1 MEIPLEEPED
11 SETKPAVVVTRR
23 TGRRGAAIS
32 PPLPVA
38 VVAGK
43 STRQSRK
50 TANSQLPEPLSVVET
65 EPVVV
70 RPPIIA
76 KSYNRKRR
84 HDPVVETPFT
94 SDHMELDDQNNVSAE
109 SIADADLHNVENN
122 NCVVDLSVHANI
134 ERPKLSDDQESSVKL
149 VISKKKGSIFKSRA
163 TDAATSETAETN
175 KAKRR
180 QLYRHKWDHDTEN
193 TEKNDLPVNST
204 VAANT
209 KPTDT
214 FDSAFDDED
223 PVGYPG
229 GVLTK
234 VIRSRPQPGGG
245 DFRTN
250 HDDDFNDNDSGIGQ
264 NRQITS
270 VRCESTAKNFYTVIR
285 NVKKAHQIQEI
296 GEFQEMDDDV
306 DYILDALQPH
316 NPMATR
322 CLSAIQ
328 LASKCMTPAFRM
340 HVRAHGTITRFF
352 KALDDAKNNQ
362 SLGLCTAT
370 VMFVLN
376 QDNLNMDL
384 DRDSLSLMLNLLES
398 DASHQNA
405 LEDCGLTNEQLNRN
419 REKVTEICTEI
430 KAQGKAIHLNLDNIT
445 VGTLAMETLL
455 SLTSK
460 RAGEWF
466 KEELRTLGGL
476 EKIIN
481 TICECCDQIA
491 GSDYVDEWEGPLLEK
506 LRKIERCLRVLENV
520 TTQNEENQTYI
531 LNYRHGLAVD
541 SLVRFYRLCTMQI
554 GMHPTDAATPKDSPG
569 VVLREALVPTLKVL
583 INLTHP
589 FCEMAF
595 GSALIGA
602 KGDVYETSLR
612 LVFQVIHYVPEQ
624 SVFELSILVSPH
636 YNSNSPSNR
645 QARSKDEIELGFFLQ

>member
-1 MEIPLEEPED
+1 M
-11 SETKPAVVVTRR
+11 
-23 TGRRGAAIS
+23 
-32 PPLPVA
+32 
-38 VVAGK
+38 
-43 STRQSRK
+43 
-50 TANSQLPEPLSVVET
+50 ET
-65 EPVVV
+65 EPSDV
-70 RPPIIA
+70 RSPTIA

-84 HDPVVETPFT
+84 LVEGGVVEKPPPTTPEPIEHPDPT
-94 SDHMELDDQNNVSAE
+94 NNVSAE
-109 SIADADLHNVENN
+109 SILVDVDLHSAENN
-122 NCVVDLSVHANI
+122 NCVVDLSVHNTAKATNTTD
-134 ERPKLSDDQESSVKL
+134 EHQEPSVKL

-163 TDAATSETAETN
+163 TDAAASGTAAETN

-180 QLYRHKWDHDTEN
+180 QLYRHKWDHDTE
-193 TEKNDLPVNST
+193 TTSEKGDT
-204 VAANT
+204 AQAGAAAAT
-209 KPTDT
+209 AKPTDT
-214 FDSAFDDED
+214 FEGAFDEED
-223 PVGYPG
+223 DTDYPS
-229 GVLTK
+229 GVLSK
-234 VIRSRPQPGGG
+234 VTRTRPQTGG
-245 DFRTN
+245 DFRLDH
-250 HDDDFNDNDSGIGQ
+250 HDDDFGDNDSGIGAH
-264 NRQITS
+264 RQITS
-270 VRCESTAKNFYTVIR
+270 VRCDSKAKNFYTVIR

-306 DYILDALQPH
+306 DYILDALQSH

-430 KAQGKAIHLNLDNIT
+430 KAQGRAIHLNLDNIT

-481 TICECCDQIA
+481 TICECCEQIA

-531 LNYRHGLAVD
+531 LNYRSGLAVD

-569 VVLREALVPTLKVL
+569 VVLREALIPTLKVL

-595 GSALIGA
+595 GSAQIGA
-602 KGDVYETSLR
+602 NCDVYETSLR
-612 LVFQVIHYVPEQ
+612 LLFQVIHYVPEQ
-624 SVFELSILVSPH
+624 SVFELSILVSQMD
-636 YNSNSPSNR
+636 YSNAFMPY
-645 QARSKDEIELGFFLQ
+645 

>member
-1 MEIPLEEPED
+1 MEVEEP
-11 SETKPAVVVTRR
+11 
-23 TGRRGAAIS
+23 
-32 PPLPVA
+32 
-38 VVAGK
+38 
-43 STRQSRK
+43 
-50 TANSQLPEPLSVVET
+50 
-65 EPVVV
+65 
-70 RPPIIA
+70 
-76 KSYNRKRR
+76 
-84 HDPVVETPFT
+84 
-94 SDHMELDDQNNVSAE
+94 QNNLSIE
-109 SIADADLHNVENN
+109 SEADLPSAAENN
-122 NCVVDLSVHANI
+122 NCVVDLSVHATI
-134 ERPKLSDDQESSVKL
+134 DRIKVPDDLDQQEPSVKL
-149 VISKKKGSIFKSRA
+149 VISKRSIFKSRV
-163 TDAATSETAETN
+163 TENSTSDTAETN

-180 QLYRHKWDHDTEN
+180 QLYRHKWDHDTEKTDPTSN
-193 TEKNDLPVNST
+193 ATP
-204 VAANT
+204 AAT
-209 KPTDT
+209 LKPIDT
-214 FDSAFDDED
+214 FDPTFDDD
-223 PVGYPG
+223 TPGVGYPG
-229 GVLTK
+229 GTLSK
-234 VIRSRPQPGGG
+234 VIRSRPQPSGGG
-245 DFRTN
+245 DFRLG
-250 HDDDFNDNDSGIGQ
+250 HDDDFGDNDSGISGYS
-264 NRQITS
+264 NRPITS

-306 DYILDALQPH
+306 DYILDALKAQ

-419 REKVTEICTEI
+419 REKVREICTEI

-466 KEELRTLGGL
+466 KEELRKLGGL

-491 GSDYVDEWEGPLLEK
+491 GSDYVDEWEAPLLEK

-520 TTQNEENQTYI
+520 STQNEENQSYI
-531 LNYRHGLAVD
+531 LNYKGGLAVD

-554 GMHPTDAATPKDSPG
+554 GMNPTDASTPKDSPG
-569 VVLREALVPTLKVL
+569 VVLREALIPTLKVL

-595 GSALIGA
+595 GSAVIGV

-612 LVFQVIHYVPEQ
+612 LLFQVIHYVPEQ
-624 SVFELSILVSPH
+624 SVFELSILV
-636 YNSNSPSNR
+636 R
-645 QARSKDEIELGFFLQ
+645 IC